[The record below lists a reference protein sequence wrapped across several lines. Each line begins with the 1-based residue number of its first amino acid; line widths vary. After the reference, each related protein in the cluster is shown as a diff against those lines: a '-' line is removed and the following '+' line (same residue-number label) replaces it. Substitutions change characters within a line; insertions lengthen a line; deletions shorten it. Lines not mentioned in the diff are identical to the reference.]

1 MKFFLLAR
9 DIVYL
14 LLIGVWMLGFFFN
27 RQMANES
34 LPLLLVVLFM
44 NLDSRIGE
52 IVKRMK
58 ELTNGK
64 D

>member
-1 MKFFLLAR
+1 MKFFLLIR

-14 LLIGVWMLGFFFN
+14 LLIGVWMLAFFFN
-27 RQMANES
+27 RQMANDT

-52 IVKRMK
+52 IVKKLK
-58 ELTNGK
+58 ELGK
-64 D
+64 

>member
-1 MKFFLLAR
+1 MKFFLLIR

-14 LLIGVWMLGFFFN
+14 LLIGVWMLAFFFN
-27 RQMANES
+27 RQMANET

-52 IVKRMK
+52 IVKKMK